1 MLNITKNNI
10 SDKINLEDFN
20 SFKLLKKRR
29 VKKIS
34 KFLLGGFVLSTLIIL
49 FLPWSQNINAK
60 GFVTTRLP
68 EQRPQAIQSV
78 IGGRLEK
85 WFVSEGDFVK
95 KGDTIVFLSDVKSE
109 YFDPNL
115 LARTTEQFQAKS
127 QSVQSYEQKVNALNN
142 QYSALLGALS
152 LKRKQIKNK
161 IQQAHNKVK
170 IDSID
175 LLAFKTNLKIAEN
188 QLFRTK
194 TLYEKGLKT
203 LTQLQEKEL
212 KLQASEAKVNV
223 QQKKLYNQ
231 KNSLVN
237 LNIEAMV
244 VGREYADKL
253 AKSQSDMQTALSSK
267 FESIAE
273 TSKLN
278 NKLSNY
284 NERQKFYYVTAPQ
297 SGYVN
302 KSIGKGI
309 GETIKAGA
317 DIVTIIPNDYDLA
330 VEVYLK
336 PEDFTLVTIG
346 EDVRLRFDGWPAI
359 IISGWPEASTGIFY
373 GRVIVVDKII
383 SENGY
388 YRVLLISDNNER
400 EWPKKLAIGTGSDV
414 FILLNNVPIW
424 YEIWRKL
431 NGFPP
436 DYYRNKTKKIKN

>member
-336 PEDFTLVTIG
+336 PEDITLVTIG
-346 EDVRLRFDGWPAI
+346 VDVRLRFDGWPAI

-373 GRVIVVDKII
+373 GKVIVVDKII

>member
-336 PEDFTLVTIG
+336 PEDITLVTIG
-346 EDVRLRFDGWPAI
+346 VDVRLRFDGWPAI

>member
-336 PEDFTLVTIG
+336 PEDITLVPIG
-346 EDVRLRFDGWPAI
+346 VDVRLRFDGWPAI

-373 GRVIVVDKII
+373 GKVIVVDKII

>member
-373 GRVIVVDKII
+373 GKVIVVDKII

>member
-336 PEDFTLVTIG
+336 PEDITLVTIG
-346 EDVRLRFDGWPAI
+346 VDVRLRFDGWPAI

-373 GRVIVVDKII
+373 GKVIVVDKII

-436 DYYRNKTKKIKN
+436 DYYRTKTKKIKN